1 MKLIT
6 SKMLKGACGDQKK
19 LFGKLFPGGAPVTIA
34 AARKASKAG
43 LDVLWLVNILPKP
56 LLDEYEAKCKPLFDE
71 YYAKCKPLLDEY
83 EAKCMRLLVSLLRR
97 VEVKDVKG

>member
-19 LFGKLFPGGAPVTIA
+19 LFDKLFPGGAPVTIA
-34 AARKASKAG
+34 AAREASKAG

-56 LLDEYEAKCKPLFDE
+56 LLDEHEAKCK
-71 YYAKCKPLLDEY
+71 
-83 EAKCMRLLVSLLRR
+83 RLLVSLLRR
-97 VEVKDVKG
+97 VEEKGCVINTGNDN